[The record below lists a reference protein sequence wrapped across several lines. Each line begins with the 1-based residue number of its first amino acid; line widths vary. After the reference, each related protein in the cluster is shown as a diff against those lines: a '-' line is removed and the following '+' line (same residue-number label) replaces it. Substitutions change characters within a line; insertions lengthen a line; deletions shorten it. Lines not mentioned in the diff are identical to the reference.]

1 MKSGL
6 RRIFSGILVIALA
19 ITLSVPAFAYE
30 LKSFS
35 DVPASYP
42 YYQQV
47 MRAAELGLVN
57 GTKDPDENGVGV
69 FSPNGTMTRAAF
81 VVVVIRAVAPN
92 ELVEFDNQG
101 SGKYWYSNA
110 AELAVDLGI
119 LERMDF
125 DDIYNNDNMNKAITR
140 EEMAHILA
148 KATNYLGLEAVNTV
162 STKSI
167 TDWSKVSP
175 NYQQDVLT
183 TYRMGMITGYGYP
196 GNFGAKDTMTRAQAC
211 IVLNRLLDTGNR
223 TKLPSTTTNPQTP
236 SDSKPYDKNDYSTYI
251 GYTIPGQTATAQTWK
266 EGEKHSVPKVGD
278 TIIAKDGTKYTI
290 QATYTQNRCVLGFGI
305 PCDIWT
311 GTVLQNGKVLT
322 VANGAGWWGND
333 LSSMLRNT
341 ATGEVHTNVEW
352 GVLTGGGLI
361 KRPTQ
366 DGTYDGQT
374 SGYYV
379 WRVYEGAYGTEAGWS
394 FENRS
399 K

>member
-19 ITLSVPAFAYE
+19 ITLSVPAFAAKYE

-35 DVPASYP
+35 DVPETHGAYSAI
-42 YYQQV
+42 
-47 MRAAELGLVN
+47 MRSVELGLIY
-57 GTKDPDENGVGV
+57 GTKDPDENGVGE
-69 FSPNGTMTRAAF
+69 FAPNGTMTRAQF
-81 VVVVIRAVAPN
+81 ITVVMRAVAKDELN
-92 ELVEFDNQG
+92 EYQG

-125 DDIYNNDNMNKAITR
+125 DGISNAENMNKAITR

-148 KATNYLGLEAVNTV
+148 KATNYLGLEAVNKV
-162 STKSI
+162 STNSI

-223 TKLPSTTTNPQTP
+223 TQLPNTSTPTQKP
-236 SDSKPYDKNDYSTYI
+236 SENNNQSSYI
-251 GYTIPGQTATAQTWK
+251 GATIKGQTTEAQTWK

-278 TIIAKDGTKYTI
+278 TIIAKNGTKYTI
-290 QATYTQNRCVLGFGI
+290 QATYVDGRCILGFGI

-311 GTVLQNGKVLT
+311 GTVAPDGSVLKIG
-322 VANGAGWWGND
+322 NWSGWWGD
-333 LSSMLRNT
+333 DYSTMLRNT
-341 ATGEVHTNVEW
+341 ATGEVHTRVEW
-352 GVLTGGGLI
+352 SALRDSDLI
-361 KRPTQ
+361 NRPTQ
-366 DGTYDGQT
+366 DGTYNGQV
-374 SGYYV
+374 SGYYIWKESQGPFGIEADWGFV
-379 WRVYEGAYGTEAGWS
+379 TE
-394 FENRS
+394 S

>member
-1 MKSGL
+1 MKFK
-6 RRIFSGILVIALA
+6 RIVTIMLSLIMIAALT
-19 ITLSVPAFAYE
+19 IPTFATEYE

-92 ELVEFDNQG
+92 ELAEFDNQG

-125 DDIYNNDNMNKAITR
+125 DGISNKDNMDKAITR

-148 KATNYLGLEAVNTV
+148 KATNYLGLEAVNKV

-223 TKLPSTTTNPQTP
+223 TKFPTSTTNPQTP
-236 SDSKPYDKNDYSTYI
+236 SGTKDFDKNDYSSYI

-290 QATYTQNRCVLGFGI
+290 QATYTQNSCVLGFGI

-311 GTVLQNGKVLT
+311 GTVLPNGFEVS
-322 VANGAGWWGND
+322 VGHGGGWWGD
-333 LSSMLRNT
+333 DMSAFKRNT
-341 ATGEVHTNVEW
+341 ATGEVHTSLEW
-352 GVLTGGGLI
+352 DSLINAGLI
-361 KRPTQ
+361 KRPTTK
-366 DGTYDGQT
+366 GTYDGQV
-374 SGYYV
+374 SGYYI
-379 WRVYEGAYGTEAGWS
+379 WRVIDGAYGTDADWS
-394 FENRS
+394 FENRT

>member
-1 MKSGL
+1 MKFK
-6 RRIFSGILVIALA
+6 RIVTIMLSLIMIAALT
-19 ITLSVPAFAYE
+19 IPTFATEYE

-57 GTKDPDENGVGV
+57 GTKDPDENGVGE
-69 FSPNGTMTRAAF
+69 FAPNGTMTRAQF
-81 VVVVIRAVAPN
+81 ITVVMRAVAQDELN
-92 ELVEFDNQG
+92 EYQG

-125 DDIYNNDNMNKAITR
+125 DGISNAENMNKAITR

-162 STKSI
+162 STNSI

-211 IVLNRLLDTGNR
+211 IVLNRLLDTDNR

-236 SDSKPYDKNDYSTYI
+236 SGTKDFDKNDYSTYR

-311 GTVLQNGKVLT
+311 GTVLPNGFEVS
-322 VANGAGWWGND
+322 VGHGGGWWGD
-333 LSSMLRNT
+333 DMSAFKRNT
-341 ATGEVHTNVEW
+341 ATGEVHTSLEW
-352 GVLTGGGLI
+352 DSLINAGLI
-361 KRPTQ
+361 KRPTTK
-366 DGTYDGQT
+366 GTYDGQV
-374 SGYYV
+374 SGYYI
-379 WRVYEGAYGTEAGWS
+379 WRVIDGAYGTDADWS
-394 FENRS
+394 FENRT

>member
-19 ITLSVPAFAYE
+19 ITLSVPAFATE

-35 DVPASYP
+35 DVSETHWAYSAI
-42 YYQQV
+42 
-47 MRAAELGLVN
+47 MRSVELGLIY
-57 GTKDPDENGVGV
+57 GTKDPDENGVGE
-69 FSPNGTMTRAAF
+69 FAPNGTMTRAQF
-81 VVVVIRAVAPN
+81 ITVVMRAVAKDELN
-92 ELVEFDNQG
+92 EYQG

-125 DDIYNNDNMNKAITR
+125 DGISNAENMNKAITR

-148 KATNYLGLEAVNTV
+148 KATNYLGLEAVNKV
-162 STKSI
+162 STNSI

-236 SDSKPYDKNDYSTYI
+236 SGTKDFDKNDYSTYR

-311 GTVLQNGKVLT
+311 GTVAPDGTVTT
-322 VANGAGWWGND
+322 VANGTGWWGD
-333 LSSMLRNT
+333 DFSSMKRNT
-341 ATGEVHTNVEW
+341 ATGEVHTSLEW
-352 GVLTGGGLI
+352 DSLINAGLI
-361 KRPTQ
+361 KRPTTK
-366 DGTYDGQT
+366 GTYDGQV
-374 SGYYV
+374 SGYYI
-379 WRVYEGAYGTEAGWS
+379 WRVIDGAYGTDADWS
-394 FENRS
+394 FENRT

>member
-19 ITLSVPAFAYE
+19 ITLSVPAFAAKYE

-35 DVPASYP
+35 DVPETHGAYSAI
-42 YYQQV
+42 
-47 MRAAELGLVN
+47 MRSVELGLIY
-57 GTKDPDENGVGV
+57 GTKDPDENGVGE
-69 FSPNGTMTRAAF
+69 FAPNGTMTRAQF
-81 VVVVIRAVAPN
+81 ITVVMRAVAKDELN
-92 ELVEFDNQG
+92 EYQG
-101 SGKYWYSNA
+101 SGEHWYSNA

-125 DDIYNNDNMNKAITR
+125 DGISNKDNMDKAITR

-148 KATNYLGLEAVNTV
+148 KATNYLGLEAVNKV
-162 STKSI
+162 STNSI

-211 IVLNRLLDTGNR
+211 IVLNRLLDTDNR
-223 TKLPSTTTNPQTP
+223 TKLPTSTNQKP
-236 SDSKPYDKNDYSTYI
+236 SDEKPFDKNDYSSYW

-278 TIIAKDGTKYTI
+278 TIIAKNGTKYTI
-290 QATYTQNRCVLGFGI
+290 QATYTEGRCILGFGI

-311 GTVLQNGKVLT
+311 GTVAPDGTVTT
-322 VANGAGWWGND
+322 VANGTGWWGD
-333 LSSMLRNT
+333 DFSSMKRNT
-341 ATGEVHTNVEW
+341 ATGEVHTATEW
-352 GVLTGGGLI
+352 GALTGGGLI
-361 KRPTQ
+361 KRPTTK
-366 DGTYDGQT
+366 GTYDGQV
-374 SGYYV
+374 SGYYI
-379 WRVYEGAYGTEAGWS
+379 WRVIDGAYGTDADWS
-394 FENRS
+394 FENRT

>member
-1 MKSGL
+1 MKFK
-6 RRIFSGILVIALA
+6 RIVTIMLSLIMIAALT
-19 ITLSVPAFAYE
+19 IPTFATEYE

-125 DDIYNNDNMNKAITR
+125 DGISNADNMNKAITR

-148 KATNYLGLEAVNTV
+148 KATNYLGLEAVNKV
-162 STKSI
+162 STNSI

-211 IVLNRLLDTGNR
+211 IVLNRLLDTDNR
-223 TKLPSTTTNPQTP
+223 TKLPTSTNQKP
-236 SDSKPYDKNDYSTYI
+236 SDEKPFDKNDYSSYW

-278 TIIAKDGTKYTI
+278 TIIAKNGTKYTI
-290 QATYTQNRCVLGFGI
+290 QATYTEGRCILGFGI

-311 GTVLQNGKVLT
+311 GTVAPDGTVTT
-322 VANGAGWWGND
+322 VANGTGWWGD
-333 LSSMLRNT
+333 DFSSMKRNT
-341 ATGEVHTNVEW
+341 ATGEVHTATEW
-352 GVLTGGGLI
+352 GALTGGGLI
-361 KRPTQ
+361 KRPTTK
-366 DGTYDGQT
+366 GTYDGQV
-374 SGYYV
+374 SGYYI
-379 WRVYEGAYGTEAGWS
+379 WRVIDGAYGTDADWS
-394 FENRS
+394 FENRT

>member
-47 MRAAELGLVN
+47 IRAAELGLVN
-57 GTKDPDENGVGV
+57 GTKDPDANGVGE
-69 FSPNGTMTRAAF
+69 FAPNGTMTRAQF
-81 VVVVIRAVAPN
+81 ITVVMRAVAKDELN
-92 ELVEFDNQG
+92 EYQG
-101 SGKYWYSNA
+101 SGKHWYSNA

-125 DDIYNNDNMNKAITR
+125 DGISNAENMNKAITR

-148 KATNYLGLEAVNTV
+148 KATNYLGLEAVNKV
-162 STKSI
+162 STNSI

-223 TKLPSTTTNPQTP
+223 TQLSNTTTPTQKP
-236 SDSKPYDKNDYSTYI
+236 SESNNQSSYI
-251 GYTIPGQTATAQTWK
+251 GATIKGQTTEAQTWK

-278 TIIAKDGTKYTI
+278 TIIAKNGTKYTI
-290 QATYTQNRCVLGFGI
+290 QATYVDGRCILGFGI

-322 VANGAGWWGND
+322 VANGAGWWGD
-333 LSSMLRNT
+333 DYSSMLRNT
-341 ATGEVHTNVEW
+341 ATGEVHTSAEW
-352 GVLTGGGLI
+352 DSLVDGGLI
-361 KRPTQ
+361 NLPTQ
-366 DGTYDGQT
+366 DGTYDGQV
-374 SGYYV
+374 SGYYIWKV
-379 WRVYEGAYGTEAGWS
+379 IETPYGTQCGWG
-394 FENRS
+394 FENSS

>member
-1 MKSGL
+1 MKFK
-6 RRIFSGILVIALA
+6 RIVTIMLSLIMIAALT
-19 ITLSVPAFAYE
+19 IPTFATEYE

-125 DDIYNNDNMNKAITR
+125 DGISDPNNMNKAITR

-148 KATNYLGLEAVNTV
+148 KATNYLGLEAVNKV
-162 STKSI
+162 STSNI

-211 IVLNRLLDTGNR
+211 IVLNRLLDTDNR

-236 SDSKPYDKNDYSTYI
+236 SGTKDFDKNDYSTYR

-290 QATYTQNRCVLGFGI
+290 QATYTEGRCILGFGI

-311 GTVLQNGKVLT
+311 GTVLPNGFEVS
-322 VANGAGWWGND
+322 VGHGGGWWGD
-333 LSSMLRNT
+333 DMSAFKRNT
-341 ATGEVHTNVEW
+341 ATGEVHTATEW
-352 GVLTGGGLI
+352 GALTGGGLI
-361 KRPTQ
+361 KRPTTK
-366 DGTYDGQT
+366 GTYDGQV
-374 SGYYV
+374 SGYYI
-379 WRVYEGAYGTEAGWS
+379 WRVIDGAYGTDADWS
-394 FENRS
+394 FENRT